1 VKLFRITL
9 SSLLL
14 SAAAVSHA
22 ASVGKVV
29 CNGDDAAGGS
39 GTTFNV
45 SFFDIG
51 VADTSNVGGSATG
64 SGAGKATLSTLVLH
78 AALSTF
84 PLLVVA
90 ASSGQHFSTCTLTTE
105 TSSGETIEF
114 SFKNASV
121 DSANAIASSGG
132 GQLPRY
138 AFTKVEMEF
147 TTVEV
152 RTSQTVDDGGVGPVT
167 TGYNLQQ
174 NQEQ

>member
-1 VKLFRITL
+1 MKFFRITL

-29 CNGDDAAGGS
+29 CGADDAVAGS

-51 VADTSNVGGSATG
+51 IAGTSTLGGSATG
-64 SGAGKATLSTLVLH
+64 SEAGKAAPSTLVLH

-84 PLLVVA
+84 PVLGVA
-90 ASSGQHFSTCTLTTE
+90 ASSGQQFPTCTLTTT

-114 SFKNASV
+114 SFRSV
-121 DSANAIASSGG
+121 IVESANAIASSGG
-132 GQLPRY
+132 GQSPRY

-147 TTVEV
+147 TAVDV
-152 RTSQTVDDGGVGPVT
+152 RTSETVDDGGVGPT

-174 NQEQ
+174 NQAQ